1 MIGYF
6 GPITFETS
14 DRMVRTWHR
23 ARRSRK
29 ARWAVHDVLD
39 AVQVVQF
46 CGYDLG
52 EFSLSML
59 FSRDLTVLY
68 GTDPAQE
75 LEQLQALLKSGQ
87 AYVLIFGSYPQ
98 GNFVVEDLN
107 ETWNRMDNRG
117 RLTAAEVT
125 VKLREYA

>member
-14 DRMVRTWHR
+14 DRMVRTWHQ
-23 ARRSRK
+23 AQRSRK

-52 EFSLSML
+52 
-59 FSRDLTVLY
+59 
-68 GTDPAQE
+68 
-75 LEQLQALLKSGQ
+75 
-87 AYVLIFGSYPQ
+87 
-98 GNFVVEDLN
+98 
-107 ETWNRMDNRG
+107 
-117 RLTAAEVT
+117 
-125 VKLREYA
+125 